1 MKNFL
6 FGKPLNSAVTLI
18 ILWALVSYGIFYS
31 TTELTV
37 ALLPFII
44 GFLFVYPLG
53 TFFLCFKYSKNYG
66 YKYYLILPIIAMSL
80 IAYLLLGFDSVEP
93 NFVVMTIIAV
103 LFGSAIGRQ
112 FCDENKIITVEDKL
126 IAKKQAKEKAEREYK
141 SIIDDKK

>member
-112 FCDENKIITVEDKL
+112 FCDEDKILTLEDKL
-126 IAKKQAKEKAEREYK
+126 NAKKEAKEKAEREYK

>member
-80 IAYLLLGFDSVEP
+80 IPYLLLGFDSVEP

-112 FCDENKIITVEDKL
+112 FCDEDKILTLEDKL
-126 IAKKQAKEKAEREYK
+126 NAKKEAKEKAEREYK

>member
-6 FGKPLNSAVTLI
+6 FEKPLNSAVTLI

-112 FCDENKIITVEDKL
+112 FCDEDKIVTLEDKL
-126 IAKKQAKEKAEREYK
+126 NAKKEAKEKAEREYK

>member
-6 FGKPLNSAVTLI
+6 FGKPLNSAITLI
-18 ILWALVSYGIFYS
+18 TVWALVSYGIFYS

-53 TFFLCFKYSKNYG
+53 TFFLCFKYAKYYG
-66 YKYYLILPIIAMSL
+66 YKYYLILPLIALSL
-80 IAYLLLGFDSVEP
+80 IAYFLLGFDSVEP
-93 NFVVMTIIAV
+93 NFIVMTIIAV

-112 FCDENKIITVEDKL
+112 FCDEDKIVTLEDKL
-126 IAKKQAKEKAEREYK
+126 NAKKEAKEKAEREYI

>member
-126 IAKKQAKEKAEREYK
+126 IAKKQAKEKAEKEYK